1 MESDVI
7 EIDIAKYVGIAKR
20 WLWLIVAG
28 ALVAGAAAYAVSSLL
43 PRIYQAEADVASVKG
58 LSQIT
63 LSPNYTTL
71 SEAQLAQGLDVSAR
85 QRALVAIARGNDVA
99 ADVIAELGPDLTPD
113 EQQVANLLSMVQ
125 VTTDGDLIRIQIQS
139 TDPQKAAKIANT
151 WARVYSARVNRLY
164 TETPTSLEQIQTQG
178 DQAWAN
184 YQKAESA
191 LSDFVGQN
199 RIDALSREIDAR
211 QKSESDLYSTQRS
224 LDRLLQDA
232 TSFQELANKDSLSGA
247 NDTTD
252 RLSALL
258 IRTNAALLSYSAPG
272 SVSNGVSSPSGG
284 NSLPPSAT
292 ANSASS
298 APMLP
303 LQVQVAVNS
312 LNDASSSSASVRSQI
327 DALIA
332 TLGARKKQ
340 VEAQINDPSEQ
351 TQVLALQ
358 KELEQQTAKRQQ
370 LTNARDLAWTTYTTI
385 AKKIEEV
392 RVSEEASSTIVRVAG
407 SAVVPEAPVAP
418 RKSTNAMLGAA
429 VGLVLMI
436 ALALIVEL
444 MNSGIRSSKEI
455 VDRLRLPTF
464 EVPLSRS
471 ALGGS
476 IPSAYYALWANLFA
490 DSRMGKTL
498 LIAGMEPSEEKAT
511 VAASLGMVAAQAGRS
526 VILVDSNVVNP
537 YLDQFFSLPNAKGW
551 SSLAAREQPDL
562 TDYLQPT
569 SIKNLAVIT
578 SGPTSAPN
586 NEWMVS
592 PRLPLLIDSLRA
604 KCDFMIF
611 NCSASAE
618 NADGLLLA
626 RHVDSVLI
634 LAIAGRTSRDSALE
648 LKEQLERANANLLG
662 VLLLRARESP
672 VFSRLITRF
681 RPPRDELLVPTT
693 A

>member
-1 MESDVI
+1 M
-7 EIDIAKYVGIAKR
+7 
-20 WLWLIVAG
+20 
-28 ALVAGAAAYAVSSLL
+28 
-43 PRIYQAEADVASVKG
+43 
-58 LSQIT
+58 
-63 LSPNYTTL
+63 
-71 SEAQLAQGLDVSAR
+71 
-85 QRALVAIARGNDVA
+85 
-99 ADVIAELGPDLTPD
+99 
-113 EQQVANLLSMVQ
+113 
-125 VTTDGDLIRIQIQS
+125 
-139 TDPQKAAKIANT
+139 
-151 WARVYSARVNRLY
+151 
-164 TETPTSLEQIQTQG
+164 EQIQTQA
-178 DQAWAN
+178 DQAWGS

-191 LSDFVGQN
+191 LSDFIGQN

-211 QKSESDLYSTQRS
+211 QKSESDLYSAQRS
-224 LDRLLQDA
+224 LNRLLQDA
-232 TSFQELANKDSLSGA
+232 TSFQELANKDSLSSA

-258 IRTNAALLSYSAPG
+258 IRANAALLSYS
-272 SVSNGVSSPSGG
+272 SPSGVVSPSG
-284 NSLPPSAT
+284 SSSLSGGP
-292 ANSASS
+292 ANSSS
-298 APMLP
+298 NGPMLP

-332 TLGARKKQ
+332 TLSARKKQ

-418 RKSTNAMLGAA
+418 RKATNAMLGAA

-498 LIAGMEPSEEKAT
+498 LIAGMEPSEERAT

-634 LAIAGRTSRDSALE
+634 LAIAGRTSRDSALQ